1 MRCLISDF
9 AVIRN
14 EHSDLLEA
22 IGVAHDIAQMKKLL
36 EELEQT
42 NRHLRNTQTELIQSG
57 KMASLSSLV
66 AGVAHELNTPIGAV
80 VSMHD
85 TLVRT
90 LERLK
95 QNLEAK
101 YSGELENDQKLRSAF
116 ELIQKANVVIG
127 SGCSRVTEI
136 VRRLRSFARLDEAEL
151 KKVDIHEG
159 LEDTLILIR
168 HETKHHIKINRN
180 YGDIPPIPV
189 YPGRLNQV
197 FLNILNNATEAIRDE
212 GEITITTFM
221 ESGRVG
227 VAFRDTGMGI
237 PEENLKDIFDPGFT
251 TKGVGVGTGLGLSIC
266 YQIMQDH
273 KGEMQVESEEGK
285 GSTFTIVLPMNLREL
300 LGKAR

>member
-1 MRCLISDF
+1 LISDF
-9 AVIRN
+9 SVIRD
-14 EHSDLLEA
+14 EHNDFAEA
-22 IGVAHDIAQMKKLL
+22 IGVDHDITRMKKLL

-42 NRHLRNTQTELIQSG
+42 NRHLRNTQTELVRSG
-57 KMASLSSLV
+57 KMDSLSRLV
-66 AGVAHELNTPIGAV
+66 AGVAHEINTPIGAV

-90 LERLK
+90 LDRLK

-101 YSGELENDQKLRSAF
+101 YSGELENDPKLRSAF

-127 SGCSRVTEI
+127 SGCSRVAEI

-159 LEDTLILIR
+159 LEDTLILLR
-168 HETKHHIKINRN
+168 HEMKHHIRVHRN
-180 YGDIPPIPV
+180 YEDIPPISV

-197 FLNILNNATEAIRDE
+197 FLNILNNAREAIRDE
-212 GEITITTFM
+212 GEITITTFI

-237 PEENLKDIFDPGFT
+237 PEKNLKDIFDPGFT

-273 KGEMQVESEEGK
+273 KGEIQVESEEGK
-285 GSTFTIVLPMNLREL
+285 GSTFTINLPMNLREL
-300 LGKAR
+300 LEETK